1 MEANIFMSR
10 INIRDISEDYSKA
23 QRCRRKECLIV
34 KRANRKV
41 MTIHLGG
48 IYIECLLKSIII
60 RKYGIVKSAVV
71 TKQVSGRS
79 IRCICWYNQAAYNRI
94 TSMSSINE
102 RVLLSNKVA
111 QNTEHD
117 LVRAF
122 RQIDEL
128 YNSAP
133 GTIITALEYLNKP
146 VNKKYIDYRY
156 VSDDELSDVDYHK
169 WEENFLIFLNYFDN
183 RKSAFTF
190 RI

>member
-1 MEANIFMSR
+1 MSR